1 MRTTRA
7 RRALTTTAAVAAL
20 GLVLSACGGDDEPEE
35 TTEPPATSQT
45 DPEDAESGSQDA
57 APSESESEAPPAET
71 GSDAAGDDEAAT
83 GDDGGSTGFAP
94 GTDGEDGTGG
104 GDDAGDGPAAGESV
118 TLAPEHAVSMAHM
131 VPEGGVTTAEVVM
144 LDGDTLSYLSGD
156 VAQQEPEV
164 EETVELDP
172 GTGDEIRTELSAL
185 GLTAVEEG
193 QGPPDD
199 TTEEIYYWEAG
210 DVMSG
215 SLVAGSTGDLELD
228 RAVYDI
234 LIAHV
239 PEDIRV
245 S

>member
-45 DPEDAESGSQDA
+45 DPEDAESGSQDPA
-57 APSESESEAPPAET
+57 ESESEASPAET
-71 GSDAAGDDEAAT
+71 GSGAAGDDEAAT
-83 GDDGGSTGFAP
+83 GDDGGSTGVAP
-94 GTDGEDGTGG
+94 GTDGEDDTGG

-131 VPEGGVTTAEVVM
+131 VPEGEVTTAEVVM

-172 GTGDEIRTELSAL
+172 GAGDEIRTELSAL

-215 SLVAGSTGDLELD
+215 DLVAGSTGDLELD